1 MENDSIVLGKFVRS
15 VQYLLKCGSLG
26 FEDEEPIIKCSRGTL
41 DELAKTFP
49 ETYLDV
55 LCFASETL
63 RKPLYVAKDLC
74 LNILYVGERYNAKK
88 GAFEKILVQCSTA
101 THKEGYIIIESIYFG
116 GDSAVAERV
125 KGWGL
130 VNSLTH
136 SLLKRDFK
144 GL

>member
-63 RKPLYVAKDLC
+63 RKPLYVAKREGNELLFVGDRF
-74 LNILYVGERYNAKK
+74 NSTKGVFERVAIKAVPILS
-88 GAFEKILVQCSTA
+88 EKA
-101 THKEGYIIIESIYFG
+101 IIITDIYFG
-116 GDSAVAERV
+116 CDSAVAERV
-125 KGWGL
+125 KGWSL
-130 VNSLTH
+130 TNSLTH